1 MLRKIVVVRNGNH
14 RGGIL
19 TKLGRQQSYVL
30 ARSIKV
36 DVNGV
41 AEIMSS
47 PDLQVIE
54 TVKIFTAMIGVS
66 SRVCERQLVRE
77 DEKVCIDSVAR
88 LILMHPLSLNALV
101 IVSHQ
106 GYTSILPKL
115 IFEIYGIKDEVG
127 VIEEGEA
134 GMFDLANLYSIKI
147 QPPLGRKG
155 RF

>member
-1 MLRKIVVVRNGNH
+1 MLRKIVVVRNGRH
-14 RGGIL
+14 EGGIL
-19 TKLGRQQSYVL
+19 SEFGKLQCHEL
-30 ARSIKV
+30 ARGIKI
-36 DVNGV
+36 DVTGV
-41 AEIMSS
+41 AEIISS
-47 PDLQVIE
+47 SDLQVIE
-54 TVKIFTAMIGVS
+54 TVKIFSEMIGVS

-77 DEKVCIDSVAR
+77 DEKVNTDSVMR
-88 LILMHPLSLNALV
+88 LILSYQLELSTLV

-134 GMFDLANLYSIKI
+134 GMFDLANQYSIKI